1 LKFPPENSFPSILN
15 SAFCTRTTRACTGV
29 KKCQF
34 IASELMYSHTSIED
48 IDWLQIENARR
59 SHDKPSLERE
69 TNAFVILSITNL
81 FTDMLL
87 DFTAQCF

>member
-1 LKFPPENSFPSILN
+1 
-15 SAFCTRTTRACTGV
+15 
-29 KKCQF
+29 
-34 IASELMYSHTSIED
+34 MYSHTSIED